1 MDPSNHFF
9 DTTLKVQA
17 TKAKENK
24 WDYTELTNFH
34 MAKETIIKMKRQPKE
49 QKKYVQT
56 IYLIGVN
63 MQNIERTLIAH

>member
-1 MDPSNHFF
+1 MDPRNHFF
-9 DTTLKVQA
+9 ATTPKVQA

-24 WDYTELTNFH
+24 WDYTEQTNFY

-49 QKKYVQT
+49 WKKQVQT

-63 MQNIERTLIAH
+63 MQNMERTLIPH